1 MAANLKGVVKA
12 PVVSVE
18 TIPSNPNWMDAF
30 LGPFFYSVLLALLAH
45 LFKRLTEKPRASVL
59 IIFASSGGAAV
70 ASLSAH
76 LILTDWT
83 PFSDNALIGIS
94 GIFGYYGAAIV
105 NRSMSKALESKTGVK
120 LEESPVVRLDSEGVV
135 EVVPPRKGVSDV

>member
-1 MAANLKGVVKA
+1 MKGVVQA
-12 PVVSVE
+12 PIVSVE
-18 TIPSNPNWMDAF
+18 NIPPNPNWLDWGSF
-30 LGPFFYSVLLALLAH
+30 FGPFFYSVLLALLAH

-76 LILTDWT
+76 LILTDIT

-105 NRSMSKALESKTGVK
+105 NKGMSKALEGRTGVK
-120 LEESPVVRLDSEGVV
+120 LEDLPPVVRLDSEGVV

>member
-1 MAANLKGVVKA
+1 MKGGIEV
-12 PVVSVE
+12 P
-18 TIPSNPNWMDAF
+18 IPPNQIPPQSSSWLNWGSF
-30 LGPFFYSVLLALLAH
+30 FGPFFYSVLLALLAH
-45 LFKRLTEKPRASVL
+45 LFKRLTEKPRASV
-59 IIFASSGGAAV
+59 IIILASSGGAAV

-105 NRSMSKALESKTGVK
+105 SRGMSKALESKTGVS
-120 LEESPVVRLDSEGVV
+120 LEEIPVVRLNSEGAV
-135 EVVPPRKGVSDV
+135 EVVAPGKGVKDV